1 MSLTRHIFTAVALTA
16 ALAVGACSGGD
27 APGEGQSRY
36 ERASDRGMGNPDAAV
51 TMIEYSSV
59 SCPHCAAFHQ
69 DVFPTIKGEYIDTGR
84 MRYVLREM
92 ITGSPQFAIAGFSL
106 ARCVP
111 EDRYFDMIDL
121 LFQQQRAIFQAA
133 QTQGSAR
140 GQYLAIA
147 RSMGLTEDEFVAC
160 LNNEDINRSIVEAHD
175 RAIAD
180 GVDGTPR
187 FIFNGR
193 MLEARR
199 APGETDYTYF
209 LDGEQVVIDGE
220 ALPGRV
226 DAETFTRL
234 IDHLIAETG
243 GDAMS
248 DEAEIEE

>member
-1 MSLTRHIFTAVALTA
+1 MTFSRHIFTAAAMTA
-16 ALAVGACSGGD
+16 ALFVGACGGGD
-27 APGEGQSRY
+27 APGEGQSNY
-36 ERASDRGMGNPDAAV
+36 ERASDRGKGNPDASV

-59 SCPHCAAFHQ
+59 ACPHCAVFHQ
-69 DVFPTIKGEYIDTGR
+69 DVFPAIEEDYIETGR

-111 EDRYFDMIDL
+111 EDRYFDMVDL

-147 RSMGLTEDEFVAC
+147 RSMGLSEEDFIAC
-160 LNNEDINRSIVEAHD
+160 LNDEEVNQSIVAAHD

-180 GVDGTPR
+180 GIEGTPR

-199 APGETDYTYF
+199 APGETEYTYF

-220 ALPGRV
+220 PLPGRV
-226 DAETFTRL
+226 DEETFRTL
-234 IDHLIAETG
+234 IDHLIAEAG
-243 GDAMS
+243 GET
-248 DEAEIEE
+248 EAGDGEAAE